1 MPVCSERLSVN
12 VALDVAVAGVDFV
25 GIDVDDA
32 TLVLLFELIESD
44 VDVKFVVDV
53 VVVVVAVELLSIV
66 VDGGSSVV
74 LLLTEL
80 DVAFAVE
87 LFKLVILCV
96 CSCKYEYF
104 V

>member
-1 MPVCSERLSVN
+1 MPICSERLSVN
-12 VALDVAVAGVDFV
+12 VALDVAAAGVGFV

-32 TLVLLFELIESD
+32 ALAAFELIESD

-66 VDGGSSVV
+66 VDGGGSSVV

-96 CSCKYEYF
+96 CACEYEYF